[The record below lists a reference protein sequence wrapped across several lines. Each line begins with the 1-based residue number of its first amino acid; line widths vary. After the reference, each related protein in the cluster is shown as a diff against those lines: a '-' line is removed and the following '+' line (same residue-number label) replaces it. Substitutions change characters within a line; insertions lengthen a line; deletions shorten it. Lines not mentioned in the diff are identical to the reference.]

1 MDYDISLP
9 IESSM
14 MVYKQKPEKI
24 PQFTVQNNLGRGG
37 SYETTISMNVHT
49 GTHIDFPLHMQAN
62 GKTST
67 GFNPTRL
74 ITDVRVIDCGDVIVI
89 DEAFL
94 AKQKIAIGSFI
105 LLKTKSSFSKTFL
118 FDFPY
123 LNESGAKY
131 CSRQK
136 LQGVGIDA
144 LGIERDQPD
153 HQTHHELMNHH
164 IIILEGLRLQSVP
177 EGIYQMIALPISIPG
192 MDALPVRAILR
203 TKS

>member
-24 PQFTVQNNLGRGG
+24 PQFKVQNNLDLGG
-37 SYETTISMNVHT
+37 SFETTISMNVHT
-49 GTHIDFPLHMQAN
+49 GTHIDFPLHMQKN

-67 GFNPTRL
+67 GFNPSRL
-74 ITDVRVIDCGDVIVI
+74 ITEVRVIDCGDVVMI
-89 DEAFL
+89 DEKFL
-94 AKQKIAIGSFI
+94 GRQNIVKGSFI

-123 LNESGAKY
+123 LSESGAQY
-131 CSRQK
+131 CVKQK

-144 LGIERDQPD
+144 LGIERDQPQ
-153 HQTHHELMNHH
+153 HQTHHELMNHN
-164 IIILEGLRLQSVP
+164 ILIVEGLRLQAVP
-177 EGIYQMIALPISIPG
+177 EGIYQMIALPISIQG

-203 TKS
+203 TKK

>member
-24 PQFTVQNNLGRGG
+24 PQFQVQNHLARGG
-37 SYETTISMNVHT
+37 SYETTLSLNLHT
-49 GTHIDFPLHMQAN
+49 GTHIDFPLHMQTN

-74 ITDVRVIDCGDVIVI
+74 ITEVRVIDCGDVTVI
-89 DEAFL
+89 DQGFL
-94 AKQKIAIGSFI
+94 AKQNIVVGSFI
-105 LLKTKSSFSKTFL
+105 LFKTKSSFSTTFL
-118 FDFPY
+118 YDFPY
-123 LNESGAKY
+123 LSEDGATF
-131 CSRQK
+131 CSQLK

-153 HQTHHELMNHH
+153 HQTHHELMNHN
-164 IIILEGLRLQSVP
+164 IIILEGLRLQDVP
-177 EGIYQMIALPISIPG
+177 EGIYDMIALPISIPG

-203 TKS
+203 TKP

>member
-9 IESSM
+9 IESLM
-14 MVYKQKPEKI
+14 MVYKQKPEKV
-24 PQFTVQNNLGRGG
+24 PQFQVQNNLDRGG
-37 SYETTISMNVHT
+37 SYETTMAMNLHT
-49 GTHIDFPLHMQAN
+49 GTHIDFPLHMQKN
-62 GKTST
+62 GKTSS

-74 ITDVRVIDCGDVIVI
+74 ITDVRVIDCGEIIVI

-94 AKQKIAIGSFI
+94 AKQQVAVGSFI

-123 LNESGAKY
+123 LSESGAKY

-144 LGIERDQPD
+144 LGIERDQPN
-153 HQTHHELMNHH
+153 HQTHHELLNHQ
-164 IIILEGLRLQSVP
+164 IIILEGLRLQAVP
-177 EGIYQMIALPISIPG
+177 EGVYEMIALPMSIQG
-192 MDALPVRAILR
+192 VDALPVRAILR
-203 TKS
+203 TKK

>member
-14 MVYKQKPEKI
+14 MVYKQKPEKK
-24 PQFTVQNNLGRGG
+24 PQFQVSNNLDRGG
-37 SYETTISMNVHT
+37 SYETTVSINLHT
-49 GTHIDFPLHMQAN
+49 GTHIDFPLHMQTN

-67 GFNPTRL
+67 GFNPARL
-74 ITDVRVIDCGDVIVI
+74 ITEVRVIDCGDTVMI
-89 DEAFL
+89 DDTFL
-94 AKQKIAIGSFI
+94 AKQNIAVGSFI
-105 LLKTKSSFSKTFL
+105 LLKTKSSFSPTFL

-123 LNESGAKY
+123 LNERGAKY
-131 CSRQK
+131 CSQLK

-153 HQTHHELMNHH
+153 HQTHHELMNHN
-164 IIILEGLRLQSVP
+164 IIILEGLRLQAVP
-177 EGIYQMIALPISIPG
+177 EGVYQMIALPISIQG

-203 TKS
+203 TKE